1 MKSTCKM
8 SIDTLKV
15 GDTVMWRGGFGS
27 DAPQKAV
34 VTGIEVCPAGEKYGE
49 SRESVDWRRIHS
61 VVVDLD
67 NGHWAKGHQISRL

>member
-1 MKSTCKM
+1 MKSTCNM
-8 SIDTLKV
+8 STLRV

-27 DAPQKAV
+27 EPPRKAKV
-34 VTGIEVCPAGEKYGE
+34 VGIEVCPAGEKYGTP
-49 SRESVDWRRIHS
+49 RESVEWSKIHS